1 MFWGATL
8 EEEEKFK
15 EAGVAYDLFLKNFL
29 GAAYAPKFRMRK
41 AETILKDGKF
51 EQAAQMFAEV
61 AAVEGFSHA
70 THARL
75 RQASCLVSLDSLMM
89 RQRFTNPSLKQ
100 LPMRTIKKTAV
111 VQLNLLCRKYID
123 KKLYDKSLALA
134 EQMVSKADTEDLKS
148 DSRWPQRIHS
158 MGKPSMS
165 KLAPD
170 TLRL

>member
-1 MFWGATL
+1 
-8 EEEEKFK
+8 
-15 EAGVAYDLFLKNFL
+15 
-29 GAAYAPKFRMRK
+29 
-41 AETILKDGKF
+41 
-51 EQAAQMFAEV
+51 MFAEV

-75 RQASCLVSLDSLMM
+75 RQASCLVSLD
-89 RQRFTNPSLKQ
+89 Q
-100 LPMRTIKKTAV
+100 LDDAATIYQSVFEATPDADHKKTAV

-170 TLRL
+170 TCDCERPYDACACCGCALLLLLLRFN